1 MRWLAVVVVVGL
13 GIVASAAAQDGA
25 AARWAPEWEQRP
37 SARDFANSTPD
48 SVALNGV
55 TAVVQLCCT
64 PGQARSLACRVG
76 FESPRDQGFGS
87 ASLRIA
93 RRFRLTPGSDA
104 VFRADPNAWL
114 QIPIVYRRTHV
125 SPEITEAL
133 ERIRTG
139 THGLCAPPGADPGPL
154 LEPIVVTVG

>member
-93 RRFRLTPGSDA
+93 RRFR
-104 VFRADPNAWL
+104 
-114 QIPIVYRRTHV
+114 RTHV